1 MTSISDGHDAL
12 AKAAHPLGHERALR
26 WTLGSRR
33 LRVDCTAG
41 GVLGA
46 AAVATGSFLAGAL
59 LIVVLVPIALWTAKA
74 AVDPEVI
81 KAFERDQEAKRMLAR
96 LEPELAAVVKERLGH
111 DPAPI
116 AWDTTGSVA
125 PPR

>member
-1 MTSISDGHDAL
+1 MPHLPGR
-12 AKAAHPLGHERALR
+12 ERMLR

-41 GVLGA
+41 IVLGA

-74 AVDPEVI
+74 AVDQDLI
-81 KAFERDQEAKRMLAR
+81 AAFEREQEAKRMLAR
-96 LEPELAAVVKERLGH
+96 LEPELAAVVQERLGH
-111 DPAPI
+111 EAAPI
-116 AWDTTGSVA
+116 AWDTSSSIA
-125 PPR
+125 PPA